1 MIFYIVMLF
10 SIIIDLLTKNIALNF
25 LKEKINIF
33 WDIFYLEYFENTWIA
48 FSMQLPFIKIITIIL
63 IIWIFYY
70 YFKEEKKKNEKFID
84 ISFWFILWW
93 AIWNWVERIFNS
105 KVIDFIWV
113 KYFSIF
119 NMADVFISIGAMI
132 YILYILK
139 NNK

>member
-1 MIFYIVMLF
+1 MIFYISLII
-10 SIIIDLLTKNIALNF
+10 SILIDLITKFLALN
-25 LKEKINIF
+25 LLDKKINII
-33 WDIFYLEYFENTWIA
+33 WNYVYLEYFENTWIA

-70 YFKEEKKKNEKFID
+70 YLKEEKAKKNKYID
-84 ISFWFILWW
+84 ISFWLILWW

-105 KVIDFIWV
+105 KVIDFLWV

-119 NMADVFISIGAMI
+119 NMADVFISLGAII
-132 YILYILK
+132 YIIYIFK